1 MSIVIVEV
9 PDMGEVDDVEVV
21 ELLVAPGERVDKD
34 QSLLVLESDKASVEI
49 PSTIAGSV
57 QRIMVSIGDR
67 VVTGATLIE
76 LKIAAAENVDQVESA
91 VEADAAVSPSVS
103 APAEELGL
111 NNASAE
117 DESLHE
123 KSAAVLDSRK
133 VETLLVRVPDLG
145 DIERAEITE
154 CLCAVGDHVQADQA
168 ILVLESEKASLE
180 ITAETDGEI
189 TAILVKVG
197 AEVATGDPL
206 IELKNATQR
215 STQESAAGRDPSEA
229 LGLVAFQDAAP
240 TIDDAESAGLAET
253 EADDPST
260 GCKGEHKPIGLAPG
274 PEAEQPDQVL
284 QVHAG
289 PAVRKLAREF
299 GVQLHEVDGSGPHN
313 RILKE
318 DLQRHVRERLN
329 APLNQNSAGEV
340 LPLARPL
347 PDFSRYGE
355 TTSVPMPRI
364 RLLSARNLHES
375 WVTIPHVTHFDE
387 ADITDLEDFRKT
399 LNQRRD
405 DETKV
410 TPLAFFVKAVTLSL
424 KAFPQFNASL
434 SPELT
439 EWVFK
444 DFINIGIAVETEGGL
459 VVPNIKNA
467 DHLGLTA
474 IAKQAAELAE
484 QARSKK
490 LMPQSLQGAT
500 FSISSLGG
508 IGGTGFTPI
517 INPPEVAILGVARAK
532 WQPRYVNDELKK
544 RLIAPLALSYDHRAI
559 DGAEAARF
567 LAGLAE
573 QLEDVRYLAL

>member
-1 MSIVIVEV
+1 M
-9 PDMGEVDDVEVV
+9 
-21 ELLVAPGERVDKD
+21 L
-34 QSLLVLESDKASVEI
+34 
-49 PSTIAGSV
+49 
-57 QRIMVSIGDR
+57 
-67 VVTGATLIE
+67 
-76 LKIAAAENVDQVESA
+76 
-91 VEADAAVSPSVS
+91 
-103 APAEELGL
+103 
-111 NNASAE
+111 
-117 DESLHE
+117 
-123 KSAAVLDSRK
+123 
-133 VETLLVRVPDLG
+133 
-145 DIERAEITE
+145 
-154 CLCAVGDHVQADQA
+154 ADQA

-180 ITAETDGEI
+180 ITPEMDGEI

-197 AEVATGDPL
+197 AEVASDDAL
-206 IELKNATQR
+206 IELKTVVQR
-215 STQESAAGRDPSEA
+215 SASEPAVDRDSSEA
-229 LGLVAFQDAAP
+229 PVLVEAEKTAP
-240 TIDDAESAGLAET
+240 TIDDAEPGRTTKSEMESVSTDGQGEQ
-253 EADDPST
+253 DPARRVS
-260 GCKGEHKPIGLAPG
+260 EP
-274 PEAEQPDQVL
+274 EQPNEAL
-284 QVHAG
+284 LVHAG

-299 GVQLHEVDGSGPHN
+299 GIQLHEVEGSGPHN

-318 DLQRHVRERLN
+318 DLQRHVRARLKEPSN
-329 APLNQNSAGEV
+329 PESAGQSF
-340 LPLARPL
+340 PLARPL
-347 PDFSRYGE
+347 PDFSRYGA
-355 TTSVPMPRI
+355 TTSVPMSKI
-364 RLLSARNLHES
+364 RQLSARNLHES

-405 DETKV
+405 HETKV

-434 SPELT
+434 SPDFT

-467 DHLGLTA
+467 DQLGLTA

-500 FSISSLGG
+500 FTISSLGG

-544 RLIAPLALSYDHRAI
+544 RLIVPLALSYDHRAI

>member
-1 MSIVIVEV
+1 MSRVIIEV

-21 ELLVAPGERVDKD
+21 ELLVAPGELVDKD

-49 PSTIAGSV
+49 PSTMAGVVHSV
-57 QRIMVSIGDR
+57 IVSMGDR
-67 VVTGATLIE
+67 VVTGAPLVEIE
-76 LKIAAAENVDQVESA
+76 SLEGEGANQTELA
-91 VEADAAVSPSVS
+91 VEEDAALPDS
-103 APAEELGL
+103 APAEEPGQYD
-111 NNASAE
+111 ATAA
-117 DESLHE
+117 DESSR
-123 KSAAVLDSRK
+123 KQSAADTESNQTDV
-133 VETLLVRVPDLG
+133 VIVRVPDLG
-145 DIERAEITE
+145 DIEGAEVTE
-154 CLCAVGDHVQADQA
+154 CLCAVGDQVLADQA

-180 ITAETDGEI
+180 ITPEMDGEI

-197 AEVATGDPL
+197 AEVASGDAL
-206 IELKNATQR
+206 IELKTVVQR
-215 STQESAAGRDPSEA
+215 SASEPTVDRDSSEA
-229 LGLVAFQDAAP
+229 PVLVGAEKTPP
-240 TIDDAESAGLAET
+240 TIDDAVSGTPTKPEMESA
-253 EADDPST
+253 ST
-260 GCKGEHKPIGLAPG
+260 ASQGEQG
-274 PEAEQPDQVL
+274 PTRRVSEPEQPREAL
-284 QVHAG
+284 LVHAG

-299 GVQLHEVDGSGPHN
+299 GIQLHEVEGSGPHN

-318 DLQRHVRERLN
+318 DLQRHVRARLKEPSN
-329 APLNQNSAGEV
+329 PESASQSF
-340 LPLARPL
+340 PLARPL
-347 PDFSRYGE
+347 PDFSRYGA
-355 TTSVPMPRI
+355 TTPVPMPKI
-364 RLLSARNLHES
+364 RQLSARNLHES

-405 DETKV
+405 HETKV

-434 SPELT
+434 SPDFT

-459 VVPNIKNA
+459 VVPNIKSA
-467 DHLGLTA
+467 DQLGLTA

-500 FSISSLGG
+500 FTISSLGG

-517 INPPEVAILGVARAK
+517 INSPEVAILGVARAK

-544 RLIAPLALSYDHRAI
+544 RLIVPLALSYDHRAI

>member
-1 MSIVIVEV
+1 MSRVIIEV

-21 ELLVAPGERVDKD
+21 ELLVAPGEHVDKD

-49 PSTIAGSV
+49 PSTIAGVVHSV
-57 QRIMVSIGDR
+57 IVSMGDR
-67 VVTGATLIE
+67 VVTGAPLIE
-76 LKIAAAENVDQVESA
+76 IETLEGEGVEQTELA
-91 VEADAAVSPSVS
+91 VEEDAGLPDS
-103 APAEELGL
+103 APAEEPGQYD
-111 NNASAE
+111 ATAA
-117 DESLHE
+117 DESSR
-123 KSAAVLDSRK
+123 KQSAADTESNQIDLV
-133 VETLLVRVPDLG
+133 TVRVPDLG
-145 DIERAEITE
+145 DIEGAEVTE
-154 CLCAVGDHVQADQA
+154 CLCAVGDQVLADQA

-180 ITAETDGEI
+180 ITPEMDGEI

-197 AEVATGDPL
+197 AEVASDDAL
-206 IELKNATQR
+206 IELKTVVQR
-215 STQESAAGRDPSEA
+215 SASEPVVDRDSSEA
-229 LGLVAFQDAAP
+229 PVLVEAEKTAP
-240 TIDDAESAGLAET
+240 TIDDAEPGRTTKSEMESVSTDGQGEQ
-253 EADDPST
+253 DPARRVS
-260 GCKGEHKPIGLAPG
+260 EP
-274 PEAEQPDQVL
+274 EQPNEAL
-284 QVHAG
+284 LVHAG

-299 GVQLHEVDGSGPHN
+299 GIQLHEVEGSGPHN

-318 DLQRHVRERLN
+318 DLQRHVRARLKEPSN
-329 APLNQNSAGEV
+329 PESAGQSF
-340 LPLARPL
+340 PLARPL
-347 PDFSRYGE
+347 PDFSRYGA
-355 TTSVPMPRI
+355 TTSVPMPKI
-364 RLLSARNLHES
+364 RQLSARNLHES

-405 DETKV
+405 HETKV

-434 SPELT
+434 SPDFT

-467 DHLGLTA
+467 DQLGLTA

-500 FSISSLGG
+500 FTISSLGG

-544 RLIAPLALSYDHRAI
+544 RLIVPLALSYDHRAI

>member
-1 MSIVIVEV
+1 MSRVIIEV

-21 ELLVAPGERVDKD
+21 ELLVAPGEHVDKD

-49 PSTIAGSV
+49 PSTIAGVVHSV
-57 QRIMVSIGDR
+57 IVSMGDR
-67 VVTGATLIE
+67 VVTGAPLIE
-76 LKIAAAENVDQVESA
+76 IETLEGEGVEQTELA
-91 VEADAAVSPSVS
+91 VEEDAGLPDS
-103 APAEELGL
+103 APAEEPGQYD
-111 NNASAE
+111 ATAA
-117 DESLHE
+117 DESSR
-123 KSAAVLDSRK
+123 KQSAAYTESNQIDLV
-133 VETLLVRVPDLG
+133 TVRVPDLG
-145 DIERAEITE
+145 DIEGAEVTE
-154 CLCAVGDHVQADQA
+154 CLCAVGDQVLADQA

-180 ITAETDGEI
+180 ITPEMDGEI

-197 AEVATGDPL
+197 AEVASDDAL
-206 IELKNATQR
+206 IELKTVVQR
-215 STQESAAGRDPSEA
+215 SASEPAVDRDSSEA
-229 LGLVAFQDAAP
+229 PVLVEAEKTAP
-240 TIDDAESAGLAET
+240 TIDDAEPGRTTKSEMESVSTDGQGEQ
-253 EADDPST
+253 DPARRVS
-260 GCKGEHKPIGLAPG
+260 EP
-274 PEAEQPDQVL
+274 EQPNEAL
-284 QVHAG
+284 LVHAG

-299 GVQLHEVDGSGPHN
+299 GIQLHEVEGSGPHN

-318 DLQRHVRERLN
+318 DLQRHVRARLKEPSN
-329 APLNQNSAGEV
+329 PESAGQSF
-340 LPLARPL
+340 PLARPL
-347 PDFSRYGE
+347 PDFSRYGA
-355 TTSVPMPRI
+355 TTSVPMSKI
-364 RLLSARNLHES
+364 RQLSARNLHES

-405 DETKV
+405 HETKV

-434 SPELT
+434 SPDFT

-467 DHLGLTA
+467 DQLGLTA

-500 FSISSLGG
+500 FTISSLGG
-508 IGGTGFTPI
+508 IGGTWFTPI

-544 RLIAPLALSYDHRAI
+544 RLIVPLALSYDHRAI

>member
-1 MSIVIVEV
+1 MSRVIIEV

-21 ELLVAPGERVDKD
+21 ELLVAPGEHVDKD

-49 PSTIAGSV
+49 PSTIAGVVHSV
-57 QRIMVSIGDR
+57 IVSMGDR
-67 VVTGATLIE
+67 VVTGAPLIE
-76 LKIAAAENVDQVESA
+76 IETLEGEGVEQTELA
-91 VEADAAVSPSVS
+91 VEEDAGLPDS
-103 APAEELGL
+103 APAEEPGQYD
-111 NNASAE
+111 ATAA
-117 DESLHE
+117 DESSR
-123 KSAAVLDSRK
+123 KQSAAYTESNQIDLV
-133 VETLLVRVPDLG
+133 TVRVPDLG
-145 DIERAEITE
+145 DIEGAEVTE
-154 CLCAVGDHVQADQA
+154 CLCAVGDQVLADQA

-180 ITAETDGEI
+180 ITPEMDGEI

-197 AEVATGDPL
+197 AEVASDDAL
-206 IELKNATQR
+206 IELKTVVQR
-215 STQESAAGRDPSEA
+215 SASEPAVDRDSSEA
-229 LGLVAFQDAAP
+229 PVLVEAEKTAP
-240 TIDDAESAGLAET
+240 TIDDAEPGRTTKSEMESLSTDGQGEQ
-253 EADDPST
+253 DPARRVS
-260 GCKGEHKPIGLAPG
+260 EP
-274 PEAEQPDQVL
+274 EQPNEAL
-284 QVHAG
+284 LVHAG

-299 GVQLHEVDGSGPHN
+299 GIQLHEVEGSGPHN

-318 DLQRHVRERLN
+318 DLQRHVRARLKEPSN
-329 APLNQNSAGEV
+329 PESAGQSF
-340 LPLARPL
+340 PLARPL
-347 PDFSRYGE
+347 PDFSRYGA
-355 TTSVPMPRI
+355 TTSVPMSKI
-364 RLLSARNLHES
+364 RQLSARNLHES

-405 DETKV
+405 HETKV

-434 SPELT
+434 SPDFT

-467 DHLGLTA
+467 DQLGLTA

-500 FSISSLGG
+500 FTISSLGG

-532 WQPRYVNDELKK
+532 WQPRYVSDELKK
-544 RLIAPLALSYDHRAI
+544 RLIVPLALSYDHRAI

>member
-1 MSIVIVEV
+1 MSRVIIEV

-21 ELLVAPGERVDKD
+21 ELLVAPGEHVDKD

-49 PSTIAGSV
+49 PSTMAGVVHSV
-57 QRIMVSIGDR
+57 IVSMGDR
-67 VVTGATLIE
+67 VVTGAPLIE
-76 LKIAAAENVDQVESA
+76 IETLEGEGVEQTELA
-91 VEADAAVSPSVS
+91 VEEDAGLPDS
-103 APAEELGL
+103 APAEEPGQYD
-111 NNASAE
+111 ATAA
-117 DESLHE
+117 DESSR
-123 KSAAVLDSRK
+123 KQSAAYTESNQIDLV
-133 VETLLVRVPDLG
+133 TVRVPDLG
-145 DIERAEITE
+145 DIEGAEVTE
-154 CLCAVGDHVQADQA
+154 CLCAVGDQVLADQA

-180 ITAETDGEI
+180 ITPEMDGEI

-197 AEVATGDPL
+197 AEVASDDAL
-206 IELKNATQR
+206 IELKTVVQR
-215 STQESAAGRDPSEA
+215 SASEPAVDRDSSEA
-229 LGLVAFQDAAP
+229 PVLVEAEKTAP
-240 TIDDAESAGLAET
+240 TIDDAEPGRTTKSEMESLSTDGQGEQ
-253 EADDPST
+253 DPARRVS
-260 GCKGEHKPIGLAPG
+260 EP
-274 PEAEQPDQVL
+274 EQPNEAL
-284 QVHAG
+284 LVHAG

-299 GVQLHEVDGSGPHN
+299 GIQLHEVEGSGPHN

-318 DLQRHVRERLN
+318 DLQRHVRARLKEPSN
-329 APLNQNSAGEV
+329 PESAGQSF
-340 LPLARPL
+340 PLARPL
-347 PDFSRYGE
+347 PDFSRYGA
-355 TTSVPMPRI
+355 TTSVPMSKI
-364 RLLSARNLHES
+364 RQLSARNLHES

-405 DETKV
+405 HETKV

-434 SPELT
+434 SPDFT

-467 DHLGLTA
+467 DQLGLTA

-500 FSISSLGG
+500 FTISSLGG

-517 INPPEVAILGVARAK
+517 INPPEVAILGVTRAK
-532 WQPRYVNDELKK
+532 WQPRYVSDELKK
-544 RLIAPLALSYDHRAI
+544 RLIVPLALSYDHRAI

>member
-1 MSIVIVEV
+1 MSRVIIEV

-21 ELLVAPGERVDKD
+21 ELLVAPGEHVDKD

-49 PSTIAGSV
+49 PSTIAGVVHSV
-57 QRIMVSIGDR
+57 IVSMGDR
-67 VVTGATLIE
+67 VVTGAPLIE
-76 LKIAAAENVDQVESA
+76 IETLEGEGVEQTELA
-91 VEADAAVSPSVS
+91 VEEDAGLPDS
-103 APAEELGL
+103 APAEEPGQYD
-111 NNASAE
+111 ATAA
-117 DESLHE
+117 DESSR
-123 KSAAVLDSRK
+123 KQSAAYTESNQIDLV
-133 VETLLVRVPDLG
+133 TVRVPDLG
-145 DIERAEITE
+145 DIEGAEVTE
-154 CLCAVGDHVQADQA
+154 CLCAVGDQVLADQA

-180 ITAETDGEI
+180 ITPEMDGEI

-197 AEVATGDPL
+197 AEVASDDAL
-206 IELKNATQR
+206 IELKTVVQR
-215 STQESAAGRDPSEA
+215 SASEPAVDRDSSEA
-229 LGLVAFQDAAP
+229 PVLVEAEKTAP
-240 TIDDAESAGLAET
+240 TIDDAEPGRTTKSEMESVSTDGQGEQ
-253 EADDPST
+253 DPARRVS
-260 GCKGEHKPIGLAPG
+260 EP
-274 PEAEQPDQVL
+274 EQPNEAL
-284 QVHAG
+284 LLHAG

-299 GVQLHEVDGSGPHN
+299 GIQLHEVEGSGPHN

-318 DLQRHVRERLN
+318 DLQRHVRARLKEPSN
-329 APLNQNSAGEV
+329 PESAGQSF
-340 LPLARPL
+340 PLARPL
-347 PDFSRYGE
+347 PDFSRYDA
-355 TTSVPMPRI
+355 TTSVPMPKI
-364 RLLSARNLHES
+364 RQLSARNLHES

-405 DETKV
+405 HETKV

-434 SPELT
+434 SPDFT

-467 DHLGLTA
+467 DQLGLTA

-500 FSISSLGG
+500 FTISSLGG

-544 RLIAPLALSYDHRAI
+544 RLIVPLALSYDHRAI

>member
-1 MSIVIVEV
+1 MSRVIIEV

-21 ELLVAPGERVDKD
+21 ELLVAPGEHVDKD

-49 PSTIAGSV
+49 PSTIAGVVHSV
-57 QRIMVSIGDR
+57 IVSMGDR
-67 VVTGATLIE
+67 VVTGAPLIE
-76 LKIAAAENVDQVESA
+76 IETLEGEGVEQTELA
-91 VEADAAVSPSVS
+91 VEEDAGLPDS
-103 APAEELGL
+103 APAEEPGQYD
-111 NNASAE
+111 ATAA
-117 DESLHE
+117 DESSR
-123 KSAAVLDSRK
+123 KQSAAYTESNQIDLV
-133 VETLLVRVPDLG
+133 TVRVPDLG
-145 DIERAEITE
+145 DIEGAEVTE
-154 CLCAVGDHVQADQA
+154 CLCAVGDQVLADQA

-180 ITAETDGEI
+180 ITPEMDGEI

-197 AEVATGDPL
+197 AEVASDDAL
-206 IELKNATQR
+206 IELKTVVQR
-215 STQESAAGRDPSEA
+215 SASEPAVDRDSSEA
-229 LGLVAFQDAAP
+229 PVLVEAEKTAP
-240 TIDDAESAGLAET
+240 TIDDAEPGRTTKSEMESVSTDGQGEQ
-253 EADDPST
+253 DPARRVS
-260 GCKGEHKPIGLAPG
+260 EP
-274 PEAEQPDQVL
+274 EQPNEAL
-284 QVHAG
+284 LLHAG

-299 GVQLHEVDGSGPHN
+299 GIQLHEVEGSGPHN

-318 DLQRHVRERLN
+318 DLQRHVRARLKEPSN
-329 APLNQNSAGEV
+329 PESAGQSF
-340 LPLARPL
+340 PLARPL
-347 PDFSRYGE
+347 PDFSRYGA
-355 TTSVPMPRI
+355 TTSVPMSKI
-364 RLLSARNLHES
+364 RQLSARNLHES

-405 DETKV
+405 HETKV

-434 SPELT
+434 SPDFT

-467 DHLGLTA
+467 DQLGLTA

-500 FSISSLGG
+500 FTISSLGG

-544 RLIAPLALSYDHRAI
+544 RLIVPLALSYDHRAI

>member
-1 MSIVIVEV
+1 MSRVIIEV

-21 ELLVAPGERVDKD
+21 ELLVASGERVDKD

-49 PSTIAGSV
+49 PSTMAGVVHSV
-57 QRIMVSIGDR
+57 IVSTGDR
-67 VVTGATLIE
+67 VVTGAPLIE
-76 LKIAAAENVDQVESA
+76 IETAEAEGADHTESTVETGA
-91 VEADAAVSPSVS
+91 GLADS
-103 APAEELGL
+103 APAEERGQDD
-111 NNASAE
+111 ASIE
-117 DESLHE
+117 DESEHE
-123 KSAAVLDSRK
+123 KSAASLDSGQNEILQ
-133 VETLLVRVPDLG
+133 VSVPDLG
-145 DIERAEITE
+145 DIERAEVTE
-154 CLCAVGDHVQADQA
+154 CLCAVGDQVLANQA

-180 ITAETDGEI
+180 ITPETDGEI

-197 AEVATGDPL
+197 AEVASGDAL
-206 IELKNATQR
+206 IELKTAVQQSAR
-215 STQESAAGRDPSEA
+215 ESAAGRDGSEA
-229 LGLVAFQDAAP
+229 PVLVAAEEIAP
-240 TIDDAESAGLAET
+240 IIDGAESHRITELDAEIVSS
-253 EADDPST
+253 DRQ
-260 GCKGEHKPIGLAPG
+260 GEHDPARRASKT
-274 PEAEQPDQVL
+274 EQPREAL
-284 QVHAG
+284 LVHAG

-299 GVQLHEVDGSGPHN
+299 GIQLHEVVGSGPHN

-318 DLQRHVRERLN
+318 DLQRHVSKRLK
-329 APLNQNSAGEV
+329 ASSNQSGAGQSF
-340 LPLARPL
+340 PLARPL
-347 PDFSRYGE
+347 PDFSRFGA
-355 TTSVPMPRI
+355 TTSVPMPKI
-364 RLLSARNLHES
+364 RQLSARNLHES

-405 DETKV
+405 HETKV

-434 SPELT
+434 SPDLT

-444 DFINIGIAVETEGGL
+444 DFVNIGVAVETEGGL

-474 IAKQAAELAE
+474 IAQQAAELAE

-500 FSISSLGG
+500 FTISSLGG

-544 RLIAPLALSYDHRAI
+544 RLIVPLALSYDHRAI

>member
-1 MSIVIVEV
+1 MSRVIIEV

-21 ELLVAPGERVDKD
+21 ELLVAPGEHVDKD

-49 PSTIAGSV
+49 PSTIAGVVHSV
-57 QRIMVSIGDR
+57 IVSMGDR
-67 VVTGATLIE
+67 VVTGAPLIE
-76 LKIAAAENVDQVESA
+76 IETLEGEGVEQTELA
-91 VEADAAVSPSVS
+91 VEEDAGLPDS
-103 APAEELGL
+103 APAEEPGQYD
-111 NNASAE
+111 ATAA
-117 DESLHE
+117 DESSR
-123 KSAAVLDSRK
+123 KQSAAYTESNQIDLV
-133 VETLLVRVPDLG
+133 TVRVPDLG
-145 DIERAEITE
+145 DIEGAEVTE
-154 CLCAVGDHVQADQA
+154 CLCAVGDQVLADQA

-180 ITAETDGEI
+180 ITPEMDGEI

-197 AEVATGDPL
+197 AEVASDDAL
-206 IELKNATQR
+206 IELKTVVQR
-215 STQESAAGRDPSEA
+215 SANEPAVDRDSSEA
-229 LGLVAFQDAAP
+229 PVLVEAEKTAP
-240 TIDDAESAGLAET
+240 TIDDAEPGRTTKSEMESVSTDGQGEQ
-253 EADDPST
+253 DPARRVS
-260 GCKGEHKPIGLAPG
+260 EP
-274 PEAEQPDQVL
+274 EQPNEAL
-284 QVHAG
+284 LVHAG

-299 GVQLHEVDGSGPHN
+299 GIQLHEVEGSGPHN

-318 DLQRHVRERLN
+318 DLQRHVRARLKEPSN
-329 APLNQNSAGEV
+329 PESAGQSF
-340 LPLARPL
+340 PLARPL
-347 PDFSRYGE
+347 PDFSRYGA
-355 TTSVPMPRI
+355 TTSVPMSKI
-364 RLLSARNLHES
+364 RQLSARNLHES

-405 DETKV
+405 HETKV

-434 SPELT
+434 SPDFT

-467 DHLGLTA
+467 DQLGLTA

-500 FSISSLGG
+500 FTISSLGG

-532 WQPRYVNDELKK
+532 WQPRYMNDELKK
-544 RLIAPLALSYDHRAI
+544 RLIVPLALSYDHRAI

>member
-1 MSIVIVEV
+1 
-9 PDMGEVDDVEVV
+9 MGEVDDVEVV
-21 ELLVAPGERVDKD
+21 ELLVAPGEHVDKD

-49 PSTIAGSV
+49 PSTMAGVVHSV
-57 QRIMVSIGDR
+57 IVSMGDR
-67 VVTGATLIE
+67 VVTGAPLIE
-76 LKIAAAENVDQVESA
+76 IETLEGEGVEQTELA
-91 VEADAAVSPSVS
+91 VEEDAGLPDS
-103 APAEELGL
+103 APAEEPGQYD
-111 NNASAE
+111 ATAADDS
-117 DESLHE
+117 SR
-123 KSAAVLDSRK
+123 KQSAAYTESNQIDLV
-133 VETLLVRVPDLG
+133 TVRVPDLG
-145 DIERAEITE
+145 DIEGAEVTE
-154 CLCAVGDHVQADQA
+154 CLCAVGDQVLADQA

-180 ITAETDGEI
+180 ITPEMDGEI

-197 AEVATGDPL
+197 AEVASDDAL
-206 IELKNATQR
+206 IELKTVVQR
-215 STQESAAGRDPSEA
+215 SASEPAVDRDSSEA
-229 LGLVAFQDAAP
+229 PVLVEAEKTAP
-240 TIDDAESAGLAET
+240 TIDDAEPGRTTKSEMESVSTDGQGEQ
-253 EADDPST
+253 DPARRVS
-260 GCKGEHKPIGLAPG
+260 EP
-274 PEAEQPDQVL
+274 EQPNEAL
-284 QVHAG
+284 LVHAG

-299 GVQLHEVDGSGPHN
+299 GIQLHEVEGSGPHN

-318 DLQRHVRERLN
+318 DLQRHVRARLN
-329 APLNQNSAGEV
+329 ERSNPENAGQSF
-340 LPLARPL
+340 PRARPL
-347 PDFSRYGE
+347 PDFSRYGA
-355 TTSVPMPRI
+355 TTSVPMSKI
-364 RLLSARNLHES
+364 RQLSARNLHES

-405 DETKV
+405 HETKV

-434 SPELT
+434 SPDLT

-444 DFINIGIAVETEGGL
+444 DFINIGIAVETDGGL

-467 DHLGLTA
+467 DQLGLTA

-490 LMPQSLQGAT
+490 LMPQSLPGASFT
-500 FSISSLGG
+500 ISSLGG

-517 INPPEVAILGVARAK
+517 INPPEVAILGVAQAK

-544 RLIAPLALSYDHRAI
+544 RLIVPLALSYDHRAI

-567 LAGLAE
+567 LAGLAD

>member
-1 MSIVIVEV
+1 MSRVIIEV

-21 ELLVAPGERVDKD
+21 ELLVAPGDHVDKD

-49 PSTIAGSV
+49 PSTIAGVVHSV
-57 QRIMVSIGDR
+57 IVSMGDR
-67 VVTGATLIE
+67 VVTGAPLIE
-76 LKIAAAENVDQVESA
+76 IETLEGEGVEQTELA
-91 VEADAAVSPSVS
+91 VEEDAGLPDS
-103 APAEELGL
+103 APAEEPGQYD
-111 NNASAE
+111 ATAA
-117 DESLHE
+117 DESSR
-123 KSAAVLDSRK
+123 KQSAAYTESNQIDLV
-133 VETLLVRVPDLG
+133 TVRVPDLG
-145 DIERAEITE
+145 DIEGAEVTE
-154 CLCAVGDHVQADQA
+154 CLCAVGDQVLADQA

-180 ITAETDGEI
+180 ITPEMDGEI

-197 AEVATGDPL
+197 AEVASDDAL
-206 IELKNATQR
+206 IELKTVVQR
-215 STQESAAGRDPSEA
+215 SASEPAVDRDSSEA
-229 LGLVAFQDAAP
+229 PVLVEAEKTAP
-240 TIDDAESAGLAET
+240 TIDDAEPGRTTKSEMESVSTDGQGEQ
-253 EADDPST
+253 DPARRVS
-260 GCKGEHKPIGLAPG
+260 EP
-274 PEAEQPDQVL
+274 EQPNEVL
-284 QVHAG
+284 LVHAG

-299 GVQLHEVDGSGPHN
+299 GIQLHEVEGSGPHN

-318 DLQRHVRERLN
+318 DLQRHVRARLKEPSN
-329 APLNQNSAGEV
+329 PESAGQSF
-340 LPLARPL
+340 PLARPL
-347 PDFSRYGE
+347 PDFSRYGA
-355 TTSVPMPRI
+355 TTSVPMSKI
-364 RLLSARNLHES
+364 RQLSARNLHES

-405 DETKV
+405 HETKV

-434 SPELT
+434 SPDFT

-467 DHLGLTA
+467 DQLGLTA

-500 FSISSLGG
+500 FTISSLGG

-532 WQPRYVNDELKK
+532 WQPRYVSDELKK
-544 RLIAPLALSYDHRAI
+544 RLIVPLALSYDHRAI

>member
-1 MSIVIVEV
+1 MSRVIIEV

-21 ELLVAPGERVDKD
+21 ELLVAPGEHVDKD

-49 PSTIAGSV
+49 PSTIAGVVNSV
-57 QRIMVSIGDR
+57 IVSMGDR
-67 VVTGATLIE
+67 VVTGAPLIE
-76 LKIAAAENVDQVESA
+76 IETLEEEGANQTELA
-91 VEADAAVSPSVS
+91 VEEGVALPDS
-103 APAEELGL
+103 ALSEELGQHD
-111 NNASAE
+111 ATAA
-117 DESLHE
+117 DESSR
-123 KSAAVLDSRK
+123 KPSAANTESNQTEV
-133 VETLLVRVPDLG
+133 VIVRVPDLG
-145 DIERAEITE
+145 DIEGAEVTE
-154 CLCAVGDHVQADQA
+154 CLCAVGDQVPADQA

-180 ITAETDGEI
+180 ITPEMDGEI

-197 AEVATGDPL
+197 AEVASGDAL
-206 IELKNATQR
+206 IELKTVVQR
-215 STQESAAGRDPSEA
+215 AASEPVVDRDSSEA
-229 LGLVAFQDAAP
+229 PVLVEAEKTPP
-240 TIDDAESAGLAET
+240 TNDDAEPGRTTKSEMESVG
-253 EADDPST
+253 T
-260 GCKGEHKPIGLAPG
+260 GSQGEQG
-274 PEAEQPDQVL
+274 PTRRVSEPEQPREAL
-284 QVHAG
+284 LVHAG

-299 GVQLHEVDGSGPHN
+299 GIQLHEVEGSGPHN

-318 DLQRHVRERLN
+318 DLQRHVRARLRE
-329 APLNQNSAGEV
+329 PLNSESAGQSF
-340 LPLARPL
+340 PLAKPL
-347 PDFSRYGE
+347 PDFSRYGA
-355 TTSVPMPRI
+355 TTSVPMPKI
-364 RLLSARNLHES
+364 RQLSARNLHES

-405 DETKV
+405 HETKV

-434 SPELT
+434 SPDLT

-467 DHLGLTA
+467 DQLGLTA

-500 FSISSLGG
+500 FTISSLGG

-544 RLIAPLALSYDHRAI
+544 RLIVPLALSYDHRAI